1 MTLLFLDIIL
11 SGGNKR
17 TLVKVMYEVEVDV
30 VNWQLRK
37 IKNQEFGFGGIDII
51 GGQHLQQLR
60 QVD

>member
-37 IKNQEFGFGGIDII
+37 IKNQEFDFGGIDII